1 MNPPLATTFKV
12 YTNTDAKTPAITGG
26 DQQDRYVAAR
36 VVSALN
42 SFQDAM
48 DAAALAGLIIEPT
61 FKQFPNRFKEL
72 GSDMESYVAQ
82 VEIYRKL
89 G

>member
-1 MNPPLATTFKV
+1 
-12 YTNTDAKTPAITGG
+12 
-26 DQQDRYVAAR
+26 
-36 VVSALN
+36 
-42 SFQDAM
+42 M
-48 DAAALAGLIIEPT
+48 DAAALAGLIIEPN